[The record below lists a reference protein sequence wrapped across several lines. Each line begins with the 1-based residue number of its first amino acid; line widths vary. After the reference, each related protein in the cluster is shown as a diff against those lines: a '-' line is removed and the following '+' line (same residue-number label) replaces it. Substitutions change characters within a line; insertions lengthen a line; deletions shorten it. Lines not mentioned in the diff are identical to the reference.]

1 MNTSAVEVRVSD
13 AEEVVVTEDTLT
25 VELSDGRTISVP
37 LAWYPRLKHGTKEE
51 RGKWRFIGGG
61 QGIHWPDLDEDISV
75 EGLLAGRPS
84 RESQESLRRWLARK
98 PAGRGSM
105 LGSLGDAAGR
115 ENLREAR
122 REFWELVGE
131 RCAVDVPPGHA
142 AGNLWWHFPRTRLW
156 VSCCLLEGE
165 VATFLRGYRGETK
178 QDVRPRIKPHD
189 AALKQ
194 ALSRF
199 GARLEGEW
207 YWWVAAHQIASYDR
221 DNWPQM
227 ADWIGAL
234 LQAYSQALGPADGPS
249 GLRQDNPRSG

>member
-37 LAWYPRLKHGTKEE
+37 LAWYPRLKHGTEKE
-51 RGKWRFIGGG
+51 RGNWRFIGGG
-61 QGIHWPDLDEDISV
+61 QGIHWPDLDEDVSV
-75 EGLLAGRPS
+75 EGLLAGTPS
-84 RESQESLRRWLARK
+84 RESQESLRQWLAGK
-98 PAGRGSM
+98 QAGREST
-105 LGSLGDAAGR
+105 LGSQSDAASR
-115 ENLREAR
+115 ENLRETR
-122 REFWELVGE
+122 REFWELVGV
-131 RCAVDVPPGHA
+131 RCALDVPPGHA
-142 AGNLWWHFPRTRLW
+142 AGNLWWHFPQTRLW

-178 QDVRPRIKPHD
+178 QDVRPRIMPHD

-207 YWWVAAHQIASYDR
+207 YWWVVVQQINSYDR
-221 DNWPQM
+221 ANWPKM
-227 ADWIGAL
+227 ADWICEL
-234 LQAYSQALGPADGPS
+234 LRAYSQALGPADAPS
-249 GLRQDNPRSG
+249 GLRQGSIRSG